1 MNQERLDQFLGKALN
16 DLGASVSA
24 VLISLGDS
32 LGYYRALAV
41 GQLTAAE
48 LAAET
53 DTNERYAR
61 EWLGNQVAGG
71 YVDYDPVSRR
81 YFLNA
86 EQRACLADPQ
96 GPVDLPAA
104 YEIVRDLFHVRD
116 RAIAN
121 FSTGEGMEWGEHDKC
136 LFSGTERFFRASYRM
151 YLLQSWLPA
160 FDGLTTKLQRGGRV
174 ADIGCGHGASTLLM
188 ARAFPHS
195 EFIGIDYHP
204 ASIAVARRHAAH
216 GGVNNVRFEV
226 ADASSYDVAS
236 ADLVAFF
243 DCLHDMSD
251 PAGAALHAR
260 ESLKPGGHC
269 MIVEPLAGDGLEQN
283 LNPVGRLY
291 YGVSTLV
298 CVPVSL
304 AGKGPALGA
313 QAGESSLR
321 KVLTEGGFSQIRR
334 AAQTPFNMV
343 LEARP

>member
-1 MNQERLDQFLGKALN
+1 MSQERLDQFLGKALN

-24 VLISLGDS
+24 VLISVGDS
-32 LGYYRALAV
+32 LGYYRALAA
-41 GQLTAAE
+41 GPLTAAE
-48 LAAET
+48 LAAKTET
-53 DTNERYAR
+53 RERYVR
-61 EWLGNQVAGG
+61 DWLGNQVAGG
-71 YVDYDPVSRR
+71 YVDYDPVSER

-116 RAIAN
+116 RAIEN
-121 FSTGEGMEWGEHDKC
+121 FSSGGGMEWGEHDKC
-136 LFSGTERFFRASYRM
+136 LFRGTERFFRASYRM
-151 YLLQSWLPA
+151 HLLQSWLPS
-160 FDGLTTKLQRGGRV
+160 FDGLTAKLRRGGRV
-174 ADIGCGHGASTLLM
+174 ADIGCGHGASTILM
-188 ARAFPHS
+188 AKAFPQS

-204 ASIAVARRHAAH
+204 ESITVARRHAVH
-216 GGVNNVRFEV
+216 EGVNNVRFDV
-226 ADASSYDVAS
+226 ADACSYDVGK

-243 DCLHDMSD
+243 DCLHDMAD

-260 ESLKPGGHC
+260 ESVKPDGHC
-269 MIVEPLAGDGLEQN
+269 MIVEPLAGDGLRQN
-283 LNPVGRLY
+283 LNPIGRLY

-321 KVLTEGGFSQIRR
+321 KVLTDGGFSRIRR
-334 AAQTPFNMV
+334 AAQTQFNIV